1 MQAIGITEADGYHVD
16 ASRAWHEPCGICL
29 LALAHGQLAIRTSCC
44 RKDVHFDCA
53 DRWYSV
59 AGNIDACVYCRQPPF
74 LIKRQSPPIEI
85 LGPYEL
91 FSALLNAGTEDEG
104 IWQDLLFSAYMNST
118 FDSSE
123 AASGLYRHLRGMYI
137 STNASLHSI
146 RQACDE
152 WLETY
157 NRHVERISVID
168 IEIAVNA
175 ILAVSWEPREQTH
188 SRMLEKIQRYS
199 VPRNQPAR
207 RADISKY
214 ENGKAIPSGWDL
226 GGVRPQFPGDNFR
239 VEQMQYFLAIITQRV
254 ERLLEERLLEE
265 RLLEERL
272 LEEL

>member
-1 MQAIGITEADGYHVD
+1 MQAIGITEADCYHVD

-53 DRWYSV
+53 DTWYSV

-91 FSALLNAGTEDEG
+91 FSALLKAGTEDEA
-104 IWQDLLFSAYMNST
+104 IRRDLLFSAYMSST

-123 AASGLYRHLRGMYI
+123 AASGLYRDLRGMYI
-137 STNASLHSI
+137 STNASPHSI

-152 WLETY
+152 WLGTY
-157 NRHVERISVID
+157 SRQVESISVID
-168 IEIAVNA
+168 SGITVNA
-175 ILAVSWEPREQTH
+175 ILAVSREPREQTH
-188 SRMLEKIQRYS
+188 GRMLEKIQRYS

-214 ENGKAIPSGWDL
+214 ENGEPIPSGWDL
-226 GGVRPQFPGDNFR
+226 GGVRPQSPGDNFR
-239 VEQMQYFLAIITQRV
+239 VEQMQYFLAIITQSV

-265 RLLEERL
+265 RS